1 MWGKIPF
8 RKSNFFER
16 FSPPLSHILRAK
28 FSEKTLSCV
37 EFHPLKP
44 PSLFKRGYYTVSGGV
59 QFREMEN
66 KNRGETGTGI
76 PVFFPAVLAT
86 TTDHRKRGVSH
97 TTTNRPPSTSVSQ
110 SNSTGSIDWALP
122 MCKRLLFNSFAAK
135 KKEPYSATTPL
146 RIAIIANSGVD
157 IALFLNILF
166 SGNSNFRAF

>member
-1 MWGKIPF
+1 
-8 RKSNFFER
+8 
-16 FSPPLSHILRAK
+16 
-28 FSEKTLSCV
+28 
-37 EFHPLKP
+37 
-44 PSLFKRGYYTVSGGV
+44 
-59 QFREMEN
+59 MEN

-76 PVFFPAVLAT
+76 PVFPAVLAT

-97 TTTNRPPSTSVSQ
+97 TATNRPPSTSVSQ

-122 MCKRLLFNSFAAK
+122 MCKRQLFNSFVA